1 MKRARQWASRGLL
14 GLVILSLGACNFPT
28 GSSEGPNAIQTAAA
42 ATVAAIAQVQT
53 LAVTLPATEGI
64 ISTEIPA
71 AGETPAASETPIP
84 PTNTPLATGCSDQAA
99 FVTDVTVPDG
109 ADFSPDE
116 NFTKTWRMK
125 NAGTCTWTSSYA
137 LVFDH
142 GDQMGG
148 APAVAL
154 TGTVPPGA
162 TVDLSV
168 DLQAPAGVGTY
179 QGFWRMRNNNGV
191 IFGLS
196 GGAAFWV
203 KIDVPATPT
212 PTPTGLIFVPAITLL
227 PIVLF
232 HSNGAGQIVLDGAC
246 FDADEGN
253 GLSCGSGSAD
263 FRYNYDLHTS
273 GGFPP
278 TIIISHWLEPKGS
291 VTLGFYPGGSA
302 PTKANC
308 QALGMSGSRIDLNA
322 GAYYCYKTSDGRIG
336 YLKPTGVG
344 ETSMT
349 FNWATFN

>member
-137 LVFDH
+137 LVFI
-142 GDQMGG
+142 MGIKWE
-148 APAVAL
+148 AL
-154 TGTVPPGA
+154 QQWP
-162 TVDLSV
+162 
-168 DLQAPAGVGTY
+168 
-179 QGFWRMRNNNGV
+179 
-191 IFGLS
+191 
-196 GGAAFWV
+196 
-203 KIDVPATPT
+203 
-212 PTPTGLIFVPAITLL
+212 
-227 PIVLF
+227 
-232 HSNGAGQIVLDGAC
+232 
-246 FDADEGN
+246 
-253 GLSCGSGSAD
+253 
-263 FRYNYDLHTS
+263 
-273 GGFPP
+273 
-278 TIIISHWLEPKGS
+278 
-291 VTLGFYPGGSA
+291 
-302 PTKANC
+302 
-308 QALGMSGSRIDLNA
+308 
-322 GAYYCYKTSDGRIG
+322 
-336 YLKPTGVG
+336 
-344 ETSMT
+344 
-349 FNWATFN
+349 